1 MTTRSAAPAV
11 PAIAITGLAKR
22 FGGVQALSDVSLEV
36 KPGERHVI
44 LGPNGAGKTTLFNVI
59 CGEER
64 PTTGSIVL
72 LGRDITRL
80 RPYQRA
86 ALGLARTYQ
95 VTSLFPTRTVAQNVM
110 LAVQGHDP
118 AKYRLHRSLRRYD
131 RLRDRMEAVLDDWG
145 LRDKSDDIVAE
156 LSHGDQRVVE
166 IALALAQDPRLLLLD
181 EPTSGLSVDET
192 QRVVT
197 ALQGLQADVT
207 VLLIEHDMDV
217 AFAVAEQVT
226 VLHRGSVIAQGP
238 SGAVRTHPEV
248 LRIYLGER
256 RV

>member
-1 MTTRSAAPAV
+1 M
-11 PAIAITGLAKR
+11 PAIAITGLTKR
-22 FGGVQALSDVSLEV
+22 FGGVQALNEVSLEV
-36 KPGERHVI
+36 RSGERHVV

-64 PTTGSIVL
+64 PTAGSIVL
-72 LGRDITRL
+72 FGRDITRS

-95 VTSLFPTRTVAQNVM
+95 VTSLFPTLTVASNVM
-110 LAVQGHDP
+110 LAVQGHDS
-118 AKYRLHRSLRRYD
+118 AKYHLHRPVGKYD
-131 RLRDRMEAVLDDWG
+131 RLRERTEAVLDEWG
-145 LRDKSDDIVAE
+145 LSDKGDHIASE
-156 LSHGDQRVVE
+156 LSYGDQRVVE
-166 IALALAQDPRLLLLD
+166 IALALAQGPRLLLLD

-197 ALQGLQADVT
+197 TLQGLQADVT

-226 VLHRGSVIAQGP
+226 VLHRGNVIAQGP
-238 SGAVRTHPEV
+238 SEAVRTHPEV

-256 RV
+256 RA

>member
-1 MTTRSAAPAV
+1 MVTRSAAPPA
-11 PAIAITGLAKR
+11 PAIAITGLTKR
-22 FGGVQALSDVSLEV
+22 FGGVQALNEVSLEV
-36 KPGERHVI
+36 RSGERHVV

-64 PTTGSIVL
+64 PTAGSIVL
-72 LGRDITRL
+72 FGRDITRS

-95 VTSLFPTRTVAQNVM
+95 VTSLFPTQTVVRNVL
-110 LAVQGHDP
+110 LAVQGHDS
-118 AKYRLHRSLRRYD
+118 AKYHLHRPVRKYD
-131 RLRDRMEAVLDDWG
+131 RLHERTEAVLDEWG
-145 LRDKSDDIVAE
+145 LRDKSNYIVAE
-156 LSHGDQRVVE
+156 LSYGDQRLVE

-192 QRVVT
+192 HRVVT
-197 ALQGLQADVT
+197 ALQGLQTDVT

-238 SGAVRTHPEV
+238 PEAVRTHPEV

-256 RV
+256 RA